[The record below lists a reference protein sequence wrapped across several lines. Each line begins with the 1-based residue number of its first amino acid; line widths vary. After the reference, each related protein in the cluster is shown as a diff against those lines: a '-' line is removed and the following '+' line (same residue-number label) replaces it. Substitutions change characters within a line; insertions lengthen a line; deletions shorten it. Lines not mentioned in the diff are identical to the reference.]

1 MAKLITAVRIRT
13 DRAEKLR
20 EKAIELTIKMKE
32 HITEADLVNYLID
45 ELTDRLKID
54 QDGIYLEEEKEK

>member
-1 MAKLITAVRIRT
+1 MAKLIKAVRIRA

-20 EKAIELTIKMKE
+20 EKAIDLTIKKKE

-45 ELTDRLKID
+45 ELTERLSVDKE
-54 QDGIYLEEEKEK
+54 GIFLEEEKE